1 MEKLA
6 KLTELPLKFAQQI
19 NFKSRIQAY
28 FNHAIAAIV
37 VLPQIPA
44 LFCEPFTDAFT
55 FENLHK
61 PYSQASELPFL
72 SIRVKQWLP
81 TQFCASRG
89 DIINVITW

>member
-19 NFKSRIQAY
+19 YFKSRIKAD
-28 FNHAIAAIV
+28 FNHAIAV
-37 VLPQIPA
+37 VAVPQIPA
-44 LFCEPFTDAFT
+44 LFFFEPFTDAFA

-61 PYSQASELPFL
+61 RYLQASKLPFL

-81 TQFCASRG
+81 TQFCASRR